1 MKRSLL
7 PVKIL
12 VLVPFLLF
20 CSPKNAQY
28 SGKAEK
34 AGTVGTDTSH
44 VAGQYNQRI
53 IHNSDDQKTVDSL
66 KKARQKPK

>member
-1 MKRSLL
+1 MKRSLS
-7 PVKIL
+7 VKVLI
-12 VLVPFLLF
+12 LVPFLLF
-20 CSPKNAQY
+20 CSPKNAQH

-44 VAGQYNQRI
+44 TAREYNQRI
-53 IHNSDDQKTVDSL
+53 IHNSDDPKTVDSL

>member
-20 CSPKNAQY
+20 CSPKNAQH

-44 VAGQYNQRI
+44 TAGEYNQRI